1 MPSIKKII
9 TGKMNSDASNDLM
22 PQEDFRDALNLTVDV
37 DGVVSVRGNRKCSGI
52 LRMEQSVVYVW
63 LTPSTRV

>member
-22 PQEDFRDALNLTVDV
+22 PQEDFRDALNLTVD
-37 DGVVSVRGNRKCSGI
+37 DGWSCFCERKQEDLKI
-52 LRMEQSVVYVW
+52 VI
-63 LTPSTRV
+63 